1 VSEQPKKPNAIL
13 PPPRTVVAGAGTPA
27 KAAGRGYSMKDRQ
40 AKAMSKLLASFGP
53 SERAE
58 YEKLKQMRM
67 KKKKRR

>member
-1 VSEQPKKPNAIL
+1 VSEQPIKPNAIL
-13 PPPRTVVAGAGTPA
+13 PPPRTVVAGTGTPA

-40 AKAMSKLLASFGP
+40 AKAMAKLLAAFGP

-58 YEKLKQMRM
+58 YEQLKQLRM